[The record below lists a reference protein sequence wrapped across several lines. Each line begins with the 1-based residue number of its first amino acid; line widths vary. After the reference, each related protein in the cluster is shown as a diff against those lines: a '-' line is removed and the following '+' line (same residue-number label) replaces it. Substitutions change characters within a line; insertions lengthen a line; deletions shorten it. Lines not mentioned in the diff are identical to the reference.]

1 MAKKKTDTIEQQFKV
16 DVFYARMNRDKLSR
30 SIDLM
35 EEAMTALKNG
45 EVQEAAMLATIA
57 ESLSS
62 GSWGNLADMIRERA
76 GVDEVTM

>member
-1 MAKKKTDTIEQQFKV
+1 MTRKKTDPIEQQFKV

-45 EVQEAAMLATIA
+45 GLQEAAMLATIA
-57 ESLSS
+57 ETLSRE
-62 GSWGNLADMIRERA
+62 SWQSIAEMIREHA
-76 GVDEVTM
+76 GVDEVET